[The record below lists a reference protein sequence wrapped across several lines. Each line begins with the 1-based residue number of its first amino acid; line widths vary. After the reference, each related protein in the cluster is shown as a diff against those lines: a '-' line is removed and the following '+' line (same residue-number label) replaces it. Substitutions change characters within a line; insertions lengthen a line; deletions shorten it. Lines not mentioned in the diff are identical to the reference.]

1 VESSSADGAGRK
13 GVTTIFKPNAVTIA
27 VIYLLLVGITGCTV
41 SKFATPVEGKDV
53 TTVQP
58 GSTREQLEALL
69 GACIREWNSET
80 GILYCMYEFDAGYP
94 GDKAS
99 AALWAVLDVMSLGLF
114 ELYPAIGVYP
124 EDPTEGQHL
133 KSRIIVSYDNDGNV
147 LGVFDEFAV
156 LPDDGKSVK
165 RQIDE

>member
-1 VESSSADGAGRK
+1 
-13 GVTTIFKPNAVTIA
+13 VTTIFKPNAVAMT
-27 VIYLLLVGITGCTV
+27 VICLLLMAVTGCTV
-41 SKFATPVEGKDV
+41 SKLATPVEGKNV

-58 GSTREQLEALL
+58 GSTREQVEALL
-69 GACIREWNSET
+69 GACAREWNSET
-80 GILYCMYEFDAGYP
+80 GIHYCMYEFYAGYP

-99 AALWAVLDVMSLGLF
+99 AAVWAVLDVMSLGLF

-133 KSRIIVSYDNDGNV
+133 KSRIIVSYDSDCNV

-156 LPDDGKSVK
+156 LPADGKSVK
-165 RQIDE
+165 TRIDE